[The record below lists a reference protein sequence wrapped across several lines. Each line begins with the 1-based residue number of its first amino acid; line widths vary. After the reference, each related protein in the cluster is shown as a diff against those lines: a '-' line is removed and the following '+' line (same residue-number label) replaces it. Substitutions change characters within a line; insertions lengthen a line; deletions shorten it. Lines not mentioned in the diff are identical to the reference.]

1 MKKILI
7 IADGILAKQFLE
19 KVMETEAGENSYT
32 VISYKEE
39 TLPKKRPENFRFFEF
54 DPTSFDKLS
63 VILNEQFFQVMLL
76 LSNELDAK
84 STYKNI
90 RRLDSKVRVVMMDRW
105 DLDLE
110 GNDDKRL
117 LLVNSRD
124 ILASRFKDHLPNMP
138 IVAQNI
144 GLGIGEIM
152 EVSIPVGSSYAYR
165 HLASIEQ
172 SKWRIAAIY
181 RSNTLLLPRPAL
193 MLLPND
199 LLLMIGEPHVLQS
212 VFRSI
217 KREQGQFP
225 SPFGSSIYCLIDM
238 LEMDEQA
245 IDILIN
251 DALLLHSKLNSNK
264 LHVKIINPTYSK
276 IFEKL
281 KSYHNHHINVMIDYF
296 ESNPKKVLKEDTER
310 MDIGLIVVMNAF
322 FQNNKRT
329 LFKTKLPVIKIG
341 KRGFLSLSEG
351 VVLNSDAHDI
361 EQESSVIFDVSAQLG
376 LKLKLYT
383 YTPDE
388 EKSDASLIEHFDN
401 LSKIFGREVD
411 VIQSEKNPLIKLKNQ
426 DSILQFLPF
435 NQKVLESN
443 IFSIFSTN
451 MEKLHFKLADNY
463 QLFIPVNA

>member
-19 KVMETEAGENSYT
+19 KVMESEAGENSYT
-32 VISYKEE
+32 IITYKEE
-39 TLPKKRPENFRFFEF
+39 TLPKKRPENFKFFEF

-63 VILNEQFFQVMLL
+63 VVLNEQFFQVMLL

-90 RRLDSKVRVVMMDRW
+90 RRLDSKVRIVMMDRW

-110 GNDDKRL
+110 ENDDKRL

-172 SKWRIAAIY
+172 SKWRIAAVY

-225 SPFGSSIYCLIDM
+225 SPFGSSIYCLVDM
-238 LEMDEQA
+238 LEMEEKA

-276 IFEKL
+276 TFEKI

-296 ESNPKKVLKEDTER
+296 ETNPRKVLKEDTER

-322 FQNNKRT
+322 FHNNKRT

-341 KRGFLSLSEG
+341 KRGFLALSEG

-383 YTPDE
+383 YTPNE
-388 EKSDASLIEHFDN
+388 EKSDSSLIEHFDN

-426 DSILQFLPF
+426 DTILQFLPF